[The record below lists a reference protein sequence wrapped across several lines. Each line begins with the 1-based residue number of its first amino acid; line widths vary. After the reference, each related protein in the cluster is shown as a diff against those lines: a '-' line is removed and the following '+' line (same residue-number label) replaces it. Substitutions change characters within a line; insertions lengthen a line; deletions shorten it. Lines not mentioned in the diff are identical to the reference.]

1 MRFRLL
7 EAFEDDDFVS
17 DEQEFSSAATSI
29 NSSKLPAI
37 FKMVKFKPGTV
48 NLDYGGGKFDNAT
61 EFLADKNVT
70 NLIFD
75 KFNRDAKHNSDVIK
89 QIRSNGGADTATC
102 SNVLNVIKERSI
114 RVNEV
119 IKNIYNM
126 LKPNGIAYFTVYEG
140 SGAGNSGATKAG
152 YQLNKKTA
160 EYVEEIQE
168 VFGENSVQRKG
179 KLIIAKK

>member
-1 MRFRLL
+1 M
-7 EAFEDDDFVS
+7 AD
-17 DEQEFSSAATSI
+17 I
-29 NSSKLPAI
+29 KI
-37 FKMVKFKPGTV
+37 YGT
-48 NLDYGGGKFDNAT
+48 L
-61 EFLADKNVT
+61 KNVT

-140 SGAGNSGATKAG
+140 SGAGDSGATKAG

-168 VFGENSVQRKG
+168 VFKSLFNVEVNYDQIEGIPQVIPTLLDCYFYPTTPLYNSDIYDNIVKAYIERG
-179 KLIIAKK
+179 